1 MNGARIVVVD
11 DDPSVLKVV
20 QTVLSADGYEV
31 EIAADGPEALRRI
44 LESPPA
50 LVILDVMMPGLN
62 GWELCEIVRRQSH
75 TREVPVLFLT
85 GARVDVQD
93 QITALQVGGSDHM
106 KKPFRAEELRAKT
119 RALTRRRRLAPTR

>member
-1 MNGARIVVVD
+1 VTPARILVVD

-20 QTVLSADGYEV
+20 QTVLSAEGYEV
-31 EIAADGPEALRRI
+31 EVAADGPEALRRI

-106 KKPFRAEELRAKT
+106 KKPFRAEELRAKA
-119 RALTRRRRLAPTR
+119 RALTRRPVGERGR